1 MNDSIAVAL
10 DDLKRLLDEH
20 AVGCSLPEH
29 CNSDGGYRSGDETV
43 PAENTVLIH
52 ETANVQ
58 GNFRFLMTGRR
69 NKILIG
75 PKATLATGAIEIRG
89 SDSVVVIGERVLLR
103 DSRIAT
109 TSSARVALGANL
121 SCVGGNI
128 LAEGN
133 AGAILCGNDCMFAR
147 GISIRTDD
155 GHGVFDRSSQRRINN
170 TSPVI
175 IHEHVWLGSGVR
187 VNKGAIIEA
196 GVIVAQV
203 SIASG
208 RLKARAVYGG
218 APARLIREDVA
229 WSRTG
234 EWKDI
239 PDLYR

>member
-1 MNDSIAVAL
+1 
-10 DDLKRLLDEH
+10 
-20 AVGCSLPEH
+20 
-29 CNSDGGYRSGDETV
+29 
-43 PAENTVLIH
+43 
-52 ETANVQ
+52 
-58 GNFRFLMTGRR
+58 MTGRR
-69 NKILIG
+69 NTILVG

-128 LAEGN
+128 LAEGT
-133 AGAILCGNDCMFAR
+133 AGAILCGDDCMFAR

-175 IHEHVWLGSGVR
+175 VHEHVWLGSGVR
-187 VNKGAIIEA
+187 VNKGAIIES

-203 SIASG
+203 SVASG
-208 RLKARAVYGG
+208 RLKARSVYGG
-218 APARLIREDVA
+218 APARVIREDVA

-239 PDLYR
+239 PDRYR